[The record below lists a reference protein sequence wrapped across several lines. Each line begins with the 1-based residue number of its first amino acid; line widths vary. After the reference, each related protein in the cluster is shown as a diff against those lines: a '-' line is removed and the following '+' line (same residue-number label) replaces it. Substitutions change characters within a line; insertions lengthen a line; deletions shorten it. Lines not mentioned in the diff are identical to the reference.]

1 MGASISSN
9 GRKEEKRRI
18 RIDDPV
24 FSRWVTSLM
33 YCLRIHVS
41 VLVLVCVCLCICV
54 LYTCLCV
61 SVYVCIFVY
70 LCIIHWRGER
80 GKEKKMH
87 GSCIQQLSHQF
98 DVLSALRREQNLYCW
113 H

>member
-9 GRKEEKRRI
+9 GRKEEKRRT
-18 RIDDPV
+18 RIDPV
-24 FSRWVTSLM
+24 FSRWVTSFM

-70 LCIIHWRGER
+70 LCIIHRRGER